1 MRSPAGEQHS
11 KASGPGAIMSSFI
24 VRVCCVI
31 FAMFGARLAFAAD
44 LVLPRDTQVYLS
56 TKEELIGKKGEL
68 EVGHIV
74 RCEVW
79 RDVLVDGH
87 VVIAAGTAATA
98 RVDTLT
104 YHKVA
109 GIKGKM
115 TLAAI
120 DTETVQRQPVALAGG
135 YLKEGNGRVALS
147 ASLAALVAWPL
158 IFITGKPAEL
168 PVGTVFDTY
177 TQQSTTVA
185 LAGADRIAP
194 PVIKLDSATPSA
206 GLSAQLLYDKLQGQE
221 KPRVFEFLIK
231 APTDA
236 PLEFVID
243 TINGEHTEPIPL
255 TVLSSNKTSDELT
268 VNAAASIAEL
278 VKRFKKGINTIE
290 VACGQGTNRVATE
303 VIVNIQI

>member
-1 MRSPAGEQHS
+1 MYASIIRSCCLGIGLLVVASAQAGD
-11 KASGPGAIMSSFI
+11 
-24 VRVCCVI
+24 V
-31 FAMFGARLAFAAD
+31 
-44 LVLPRDTQVYLS
+44 VLPRDTQVYLS

-87 VVIAAGTAATA
+87 VVIAAGTPATA

-120 DTETVQRQPVALAGG
+120 DTETVQRQPVALTGG

-177 TQQSTTVA
+177 TQHSTTLA
-185 LAGADRIAP
+185 LASAATADP
-194 PVIKLDSATPSA
+194 PVIRLGADATGG

-231 APTDA
+231 APPDA
-236 PLEFVID
+236 PVAFVID
-243 TINGEHTEPIPL
+243 TINGEHTDPIAL
-255 TVLSSNKTSDELT
+255 TVLSSNKTNDELT

-278 VKRFKKGINTIE
+278 VKRFRKGINTIQ
-290 VACGQGTNRVATE
+290 VAYGEGANRVGTE
-303 VIVNIQI
+303 VVVNIQI